1 MLHKQLPDTSFP
13 EKGIFPLRVFPIRR
27 RDVIIVLM
35 RFLVVEDEEKVARFV
50 RRALEE
56 ESYAVDAVGDGEA
69 AIDQIEVVP
78 YDLIIL
84 DLTLPKKGGLEVLQ
98 WLRQKGLKVPVLI
111 LTARTGIGDR
121 VKGLDLG
128 ADDYLVKP
136 FAIEEFLA
144 RVRALLRRGGVT
156 APLLQADDLTLD
168 PVTHEVRRAGQKIDL
183 TTKEYALL
191 EYFMRNPNRVLT
203 RSMISEHVWDIHF
216 DTFTNVIDVYVNYL
230 RNKIDRGFKRPLIQ
244 TVRGVG
250 YVLKG

>member
-1 MLHKQLPDTSFP
+1 
-13 EKGIFPLRVFPIRR
+13 
-27 RDVIIVLM
+27 M

-56 ESYAVDAVGDGEA
+56 ESYAVDVVGDGES
-69 AIDQIEVVP
+69 AIDQAEVIP

-98 WLRQKGLKVPVLI
+98 WLRQKGRKTPVLI
-111 LTARTGIGDR
+111 LTARTAIDDR

-136 FAIEEFLA
+136 FAIAELLA
-144 RVRALLRRGGVT
+144 RLRALLRRGGAT
-156 APLLQADDLTLD
+156 APLLQADDLILD
-168 PVTHEVRRAGQKIDL
+168 PVSHEVRRAGQKIEL

-230 RNKIDRGFKRPLIQ
+230 RNKVDRGFKRPLIQ
-244 TVRGVG
+244 TIRGVG
-250 YVLKG
+250 YVLKT

>member
-1 MLHKQLPDTSFP
+1 MK
-13 EKGIFPLRVFPIRR
+13 
-27 RDVIIVLM
+27 RDGAILGPM

-56 ESYAVDAVGDGEA
+56 ERYAVDVVGDGES
-69 AIDQIEVVP
+69 AIDQVEVIP
-78 YDLIIL
+78 YDMMIL

-98 WLRQKGLKVPVLI
+98 WLRQKGHKIPVLI
-111 LTARTGIGDR
+111 LTARTAISDR

-144 RVRALLRRGGVT
+144 RVRALFRRGGVT

-168 PVTHEVRRAGQKIDL
+168 PVSHEVRRAGQKIEL

-191 EYFMRNPNRVLT
+191 EYFLRNPNRVLT

-244 TVRGVG
+244 TIRGVG
-250 YVLKG
+250 YVLKSES

>member
-1 MLHKQLPDTSFP
+1 
-13 EKGIFPLRVFPIRR
+13 
-27 RDVIIVLM
+27 M

-56 ESYAVDAVGDGEA
+56 ESYAVDVVGDGEA

-78 YDLIIL
+78 YDMIIL

-111 LTARTGIGDR
+111 LTARTAIGDR

-168 PVTHEVRRAGQKIDL
+168 PVTHEVRRAGQKIEL

-230 RNKIDRGFKRPLIQ
+230 RNKVDRGFKRPLIQ

-250 YVLKG
+250 YVLKA

>member
-1 MLHKQLPDTSFP
+1 
-13 EKGIFPLRVFPIRR
+13 
-27 RDVIIVLM
+27 M

-56 ESYAVDAVGDGEA
+56 ESYAVDVVGDGEA

-78 YDLIIL
+78 YDMIFL

-111 LTARTGIGDR
+111 LTARTAIGDR

-168 PVTHEVRRAGQKIDL
+168 PVTHEVRRAGQKIEL

-230 RNKIDRGFKRPLIQ
+230 RNKVDRGFKRPLIQ

-250 YVLKG
+250 YVLKA

>member
-1 MLHKQLPDTSFP
+1 
-13 EKGIFPLRVFPIRR
+13 
-27 RDVIIVLM
+27 M

-56 ESYAVDAVGDGEA
+56 ESYAVDVIGDGES

-78 YDLIIL
+78 YDLILL

-98 WLRQKGLKVPVLI
+98 WLRQKGYKIPVLV
-111 LTARTGIGDR
+111 LTARTAVGDR

-136 FAIEEFLA
+136 FAIEELLA
-144 RVRALLRRGGVT
+144 RIRALLRRGGAV
-156 APLLQADDLTLD
+156 ASLLQADDLTLD
-168 PVTHEVRRAGQKIDL
+168 PVSHDVRRAGQKIEL

-191 EYFMRNPNRVLT
+191 EYFLRNPNRVLT

-250 YVLKG
+250 YVLKS

>member
-1 MLHKQLPDTSFP
+1 
-13 EKGIFPLRVFPIRR
+13 
-27 RDVIIVLM
+27 M

-56 ESYAVDAVGDGEA
+56 ESYAVDVVGDGEA

-78 YDLIIL
+78 YDMIFL

-111 LTARTGIGDR
+111 LTARTAVGDR

-168 PVTHEVRRAGQKIDL
+168 PVTHEVRRSGQKIEL

-230 RNKIDRGFKRPLIQ
+230 RNKVDRGFKRPLIQ

-250 YVLKG
+250 YVLKA